1 MNRISDDVSKVRMY
15 LGPAIMYGLNLIV
28 LFMICIP
35 VMLSINTRLSLYVL
49 APLPILS
56 ISIYFVN
63 NLINKKSELI
73 QEKLSDLSTYVQEAF
88 SGIRVLKSFVREK
101 DSVNNFTKESNEY
114 KAKSL
119 DLAFVNALFFPLIM
133 ALIGLSTIFTIYIGG
148 LEVARGSIT
157 VGNIG
162 EFVMYVNYLVW
173 PVTSLGWISSII
185 QRADAS
191 QRRINQF
198 LDTKSEIISGD
209 DDTKTI
215 TGDIEF
221 EDVSFTYPDSGI
233 KALKNIS
240 FKAKSG
246 ETIAIVGHTGS
257 GKSTIANL
265 LTRMYDPVSGEV
277 KVDAVNIKKLDLTH
291 LRNQMG
297 YVPQDVFLFSD
308 SISSNI
314 AFGSVDED
322 QDLIEKAAKDADL
335 FDNIKDFPQGF
346 DTNLG
351 ERGITLSGGQKQ
363 RTSIAR
369 ALIRKPKI
377 LILDDCLSAVD
388 TKTEN
393 AILDSLSKVS
403 HDITT
408 LIISHRVSSV
418 KLANKILVLD
428 DGYIVEEGSHEQ
440 LMQKDG
446 PYKEL
451 YNKQLEG
458 EQVE

>member
-35 VMLSINTRLSLYVL
+35 VMFSINTRLSIYVL

-56 ISIYFVN
+56 VSIYFVN
-63 NLINKKSELI
+63 NYINKRSELI
-73 QEKLSDLSTYVQEAF
+73 QQKLSELSTFVQEAF
-88 SGIRVLKSFVREK
+88 SGVRVIKSFVREK
-101 DSVNNFTKESNEY
+101 DSVKNFTTESNDY
-114 KAKSL
+114 RSRSL
-119 DLAFVNALFFPLIM
+119 DLAFVNALFMPLIM
-133 ALIGLSTIFTIYIGG
+133 GLIGLSTIFTIYVGG
-148 LEVARGSIT
+148 LEVVRGSIT

-191 QRRINQF
+191 QRRINEF
-198 LDTKSEIISGD
+198 LDTKTDIVSNENLKKDFSGEI
-209 DDTKTI
+209 T
-215 TGDIEF
+215 F
-221 EDVSFTYPDSGI
+221 ENVTFTYPDSGI
-233 KALKNIS
+233 KALRNIN
-240 FKAKSG
+240 FKVKSG
-246 ETIAIVGHTGS
+246 ETLAIVGHTGS

-265 LTRMYDPVSGEV
+265 LTRMYDPISGQV
-277 KVDAVNIKKLDLTH
+277 KVDDVDIRNYDIAY

-308 SISSNI
+308 SISNNI
-314 AFGSVDED
+314 GFGAIDEN
-322 QDLIEKAAKDADL
+322 QEAIEQAARDADL
-335 FDNIKDFPQGF
+335 YENIAEFPEGF
-346 DTNLG
+346 NTRLG

-393 AILDSLSKVS
+393 SILESLKSVS
-403 HDITT
+403 HNITT

-418 KLANKILVLD
+418 KLADRILVLE
-428 DGYIVEEGSHEQ
+428 DGAIIQEGSHDD
-440 LMQKDG
+440 LMKKDG
-446 PYKEL
+446 AYKEL

-458 EQVE
+458 EPA